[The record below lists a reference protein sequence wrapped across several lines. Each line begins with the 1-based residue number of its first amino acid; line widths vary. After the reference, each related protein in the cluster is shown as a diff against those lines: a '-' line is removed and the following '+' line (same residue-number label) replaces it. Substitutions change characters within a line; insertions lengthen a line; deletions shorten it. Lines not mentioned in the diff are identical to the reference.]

1 MVLNEPIFS
10 SKKYHDNLGRNFF
23 FKKGNFFLEKRYK
36 LIISQLNMKGQNW
49 EKLQKKLNF
58 SQIELA

>member
-1 MVLNEPIFS
+1 
-10 SKKYHDNLGRNFF
+10 LGRKLF